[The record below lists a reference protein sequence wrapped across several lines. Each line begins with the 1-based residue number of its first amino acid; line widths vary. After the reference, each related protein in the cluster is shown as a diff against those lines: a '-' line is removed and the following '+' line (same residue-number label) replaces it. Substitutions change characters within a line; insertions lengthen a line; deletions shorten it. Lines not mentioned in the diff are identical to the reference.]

1 MNVYVHFFFCKIC
14 YMTLKK
20 RVINRGT
27 PQKHELA
34 VKHRKKVVISN

>member
-1 MNVYVHFFFCKIC
+1 MNVYVQFFLKKIC

-34 VKHRKKVVISN
+34 VRHRKRVVISN